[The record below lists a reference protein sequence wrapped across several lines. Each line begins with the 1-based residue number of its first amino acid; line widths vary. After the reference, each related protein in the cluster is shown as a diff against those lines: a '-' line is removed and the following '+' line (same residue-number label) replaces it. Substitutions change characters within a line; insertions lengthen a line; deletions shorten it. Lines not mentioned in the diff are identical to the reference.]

1 MFIDKID
8 LTLFSGSGGSGS
20 ISFSSKSSKTSPN
33 GASGGKGG
41 SIIIRTNRKL
51 FDFSHIYSKSIFKA
65 ENGGDASKNLQSG
78 KNANDLIIEV
88 PLGTSVIDS
97 EGLVAKLIHENQEL
111 KILQGGRGGLGNR
124 ELKST
129 RNINPGI
136 AEQGQKRSKKEI
148 KLELSLIT
156 DIAILGLPN
165 SGKSTLIKKITN
177 SNAKTDSYPFTTV
190 SPNLGVI
197 ENLERKY
204 IICDLPGLIKGAA
217 TGVGLGKSIL
227 KHLINTKVLIF
238 LLDPSNIEL
247 NTDQQIKLLQNEVY
261 SYDEKLEK
269 LPVLHIV
276 NKADLDVKED
286 GMLNISALEEIN
298 IDILLQKLEE
308 LNINNLETLNRSFL
322 RTELDKNNFSI
333 QKSSANYWDVE
344 GPEVDRIT
352 GLLGNENDV
361 FNEISYRFENSVI
374 AEELKLLGV
383 KKGSTI
389 KLGSFEFI
397 YEN

>member
-78 KNANDLIIEV
+78 KNANDLIVEV

-374 AEELKLLGV
+374 PEELKLLGV

>member
-322 RTELDKNNFSI
+322 RTELHKNNFSI

-374 AEELKLLGV
+374 PEELKLLGV

>member
-88 PLGTSVIDS
+88 PLGTSIIDS

-111 KILQGGRGGLGNR
+111 KILHGGRGGLGNR
-124 ELKST
+124 ELKSS

-322 RTELDKNNFSI
+322 RTELHKNNFSI

-374 AEELKLLGV
+374 PEELKLLGV

>member
-41 SIIIRTNRKL
+41 SIIIRTNKKL

-124 ELKST
+124 ELKSS

-322 RTELDKNNFSI
+322 RTELHKNNFSI

-374 AEELKLLGV
+374 PEELKLLGV

>member
-41 SIIIRTNRKL
+41 SIIIRTNKKL

-374 AEELKLLGV
+374 PEELKLLGV

>member
-97 EGLVAKLIHENQEL
+97 EGLVVKLIHENQEL

-276 NKADLDVKED
+276 NKADLDVRED

-322 RTELDKNNFSI
+322 RTELHKNNFSI

-374 AEELKLLGV
+374 PEELKLLGV

>member
-238 LLDPSNIEL
+238 LLDPSNTEL

-322 RTELDKNNFSI
+322 RTELHKNNFSI

-374 AEELKLLGV
+374 PEELKLLGV

>member
-111 KILQGGRGGLGNR
+111 KILQGGRGGLGNK

-374 AEELKLLGV
+374 PEELKLLGV

>member
-88 PLGTSVIDS
+88 PSGTSVIDS

-322 RTELDKNNFSI
+322 RTELHKNNFSI

-374 AEELKLLGV
+374 PEELKLLGV

>member
-217 TGVGLGKSIL
+217 TGVWLGNSIL

-322 RTELDKNNFSI
+322 RTELHKNNFSI

-374 AEELKLLGV
+374 PEELKLLGV

>member
-276 NKADLDVKED
+276 NKADLDVRED

-322 RTELDKNNFSI
+322 RTELHKNNFSI

-374 AEELKLLGV
+374 PEELKLLGV

>member
-333 QKSSANYWDVE
+333 KKSSANYWDVE

-374 AEELKLLGV
+374 PEELKLLGV

>member
-308 LNINNLETLNRSFL
+308 LNINNLETLSRSFL
-322 RTELDKNNFSI
+322 RTELHKNNFSI

-361 FNEISYRFENSVI
+361 FNEISFRFENSVI
-374 AEELKLLGV
+374 PEELKLLGV

>member
-177 SNAKTDSYPFTTV
+177 SNAKTDSYPLTTV

-322 RTELDKNNFSI
+322 RTELHKNNFSI

-374 AEELKLLGV
+374 PEELKLLGV

>member
-124 ELKST
+124 ELKSS

-136 AEQGQKRSKKEI
+136 AEQGQKRVKKEI

-322 RTELDKNNFSI
+322 RTELHKNNFSI

-374 AEELKLLGV
+374 PEELKLLGV

>member
-261 SYDEKLEK
+261 NYDEKLEK

-322 RTELDKNNFSI
+322 RTELHKNNFSI

-374 AEELKLLGV
+374 PEELKLLGV

>member
-374 AEELKLLGV
+374 PEELKLLGV

>member
-41 SIIIRTNRKL
+41 SIIIRTNIKL

-111 KILQGGRGGLGNR
+111 KILQGGRGGLGNK

-298 IDILLQKLEE
+298 IDILLQRK
-308 LNINNLETLNRSFL
+308 TLLKHTSF
-322 RTELDKNNFSI
+322 
-333 QKSSANYWDVE
+333 Q
-344 GPEVDRIT
+344 
-352 GLLGNENDV
+352 
-361 FNEISYRFENSVI
+361 
-374 AEELKLLGV
+374 
-383 KKGSTI
+383 
-389 KLGSFEFI
+389 
-397 YEN
+397 

>member
-276 NKADLDVKED
+276 NKADLDVRED

-374 AEELKLLGV
+374 PEELKLLGV

>member
-97 EGLVAKLIHENQEL
+97 EGLAAKLIHENQEL

-322 RTELDKNNFSI
+322 RTELHKNNFSI

-374 AEELKLLGV
+374 PEELKLFGV

>member
-97 EGLVAKLIHENQEL
+97 KGLVAKLIHENQEL

-322 RTELDKNNFSI
+322 RTELHKNNFSI

-374 AEELKLLGV
+374 PEELKLLGV

>member
-276 NKADLDVKED
+276 NKADLDVNED

-322 RTELDKNNFSI
+322 RTELHKNNFSI

-374 AEELKLLGV
+374 PEELKLLGV

>member
-88 PLGTSVIDS
+88 PLGKSVIDS

-322 RTELDKNNFSI
+322 RTELHKNNFSI

-374 AEELKLLGV
+374 PEELKLLGV

>member
-41 SIIIRTNRKL
+41 SKIIRTNRKL

-322 RTELDKNNFSI
+322 RTELHKNNFSI

-374 AEELKLLGV
+374 PEELKLLGV

>member
-204 IICDLPGLIKGAA
+204 IICDLPGLIKGAV

-374 AEELKLLGV
+374 PEELKLLGV

>member
-78 KNANDLIIEV
+78 KNANDLILEV

-374 AEELKLLGV
+374 PEELKLLGV

>member
-269 LPVLHIV
+269 LPVLHIA

-322 RTELDKNNFSI
+322 RTELHKNNFSI

-374 AEELKLLGV
+374 PEELKLLGV

>member
-333 QKSSANYWDVE
+333 QKSSANFWDVE

-374 AEELKLLGV
+374 PEELKLLGV

>member
-78 KNANDLIIEV
+78 KNANDLILEV

-322 RTELDKNNFSI
+322 RTELHKNNFSI

-374 AEELKLLGV
+374 PEELKLLGV